1 MWRVIQVCKVPAS
14 IVPLPGVRTLTWV
27 EAMTLPIRGRGVQA
41 PLSKRSCV
49 VYQRQP
55 PCDPKTLRVHLDQR
69 REIGAWIR
77 SREVKCVVPQRTSVL
92 ELECI
97 CKLLFL
103 QENKAPPKFSCNI

>member
-1 MWRVIQVCKVPAS
+1 MVPAS
-14 IVPLPGVRTLTWV
+14 IALLPGVSTQIWV
-27 EAMTLPIRGRGVQA
+27 EAMTLSVRGRGVQA

-49 VYQRQP
+49 VYQGQP
-55 PCDPKTLRVHLDQR
+55 PCDPKTLEVRLDQR

-77 SREVKCVVPQRTSVL
+77 SREVKCALPQRTSVL

-103 QENKAPPKFSCNI
+103 NENKASPKFSCNI